1 MCMKLALQDL
11 LRSSCIHPLIVIVI
25 TPLMYLQVCSH
36 ILLLLM
42 MITAHALTMIEAL
55 IYASLAAGMLGP
67 EGPSE
72 MWFKLILY
80 ALASSTSNL
89 STPPMRIG

>member
-1 MCMKLALQDL
+1 
-11 LRSSCIHPLIVIVI
+11 
-25 TPLMYLQVCSH
+25 
-36 ILLLLM
+36 M

-55 IYASLAAGMLGP
+55 IHASLAAGTLGP

-80 ALASSTSNL
+80 ALVSFTSNL
-89 STPPMRIG
+89 SKPPMRIG